1 MASLIQFGYQVNR
14 RTPEVERQIKTGL
27 QANLKAAAM
36 IWHAGVLKELTGER
50 SGRTYRVPGT
60 GSLGKKRITVK
71 TKHPRYKVKQYVR
84 LAKVRSGGVM
94 YNASKPGEAP
104 ARRTGTLAQTYRFR
118 VKNFYAEVGSP
129 QKYAV
134 ALEKGTSKMAPRP
147 HLAPAYARNRAR
159 ILKALG
165 KNVI

>member
-1 MASLIQFGYQVNR
+1 MPSMIQFGYKVNR

-36 IWHAGVLKELTGER
+36 IWHAGVLKMLSGER
-50 SGRTYRVPGT
+50 SGRTYKIPGT
-60 GSLGKKRITVK
+60 GSVTKQRILVK
-71 TKHPRYKVKQYVR
+71 TKHPRYKVKQYAR
-84 LAKVRSGGVM
+84 LAKIRTGKD
-94 YNASKPGEAP
+94 YQASKPGEPP
-104 ARRTGTLAQTYRFR
+104 AVRLGTLRQTYRYR

-134 ALEKGTSKMAPRP
+134 ALEKGSSRAAPRP
-147 HLAPAYARNRAR
+147 HLAPAYAKNRAR